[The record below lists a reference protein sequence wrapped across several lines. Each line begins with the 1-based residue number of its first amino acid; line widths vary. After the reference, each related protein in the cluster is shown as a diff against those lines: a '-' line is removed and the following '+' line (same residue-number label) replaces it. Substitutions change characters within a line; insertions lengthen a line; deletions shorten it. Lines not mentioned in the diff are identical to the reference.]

1 MVMEAVSKLPDD
13 DDSDYPDAKAGNQ
26 LARGDLE
33 MPADWSGG
41 KNWGTLAIDA
51 SCTPADITYPIDLK
65 LLNEKRG
72 VTERI
77 IDALC
82 EKR

>member
-1 MVMEAVSKLPDD
+1 
-13 DDSDYPDAKAGNQ
+13 
-26 LARGDLE
+26 